1 MGSRMAPNP
10 NFEMLLSC
18 PAAAIGNK
26 GILQNLIIVLRRN
39 FKVD

>member
-18 PAAAIGNK
+18 PVAAMKNK
-26 GILQNLIIVLRRN
+26 EILLNLIILLRRN
-39 FKVD
+39 CKVD